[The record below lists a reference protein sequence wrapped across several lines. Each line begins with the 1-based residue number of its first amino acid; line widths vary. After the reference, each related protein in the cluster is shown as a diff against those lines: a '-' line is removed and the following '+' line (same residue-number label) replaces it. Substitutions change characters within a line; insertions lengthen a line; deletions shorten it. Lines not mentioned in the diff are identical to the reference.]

1 MFRRLSR
8 LHVLRSALALAFVAG
23 FLATPA
29 GIAHAGAVDHDPC
42 DASPLGLDP
51 ASPRIEPQA
60 AGGGHGHCFTCHWF
74 QSLRS
79 ALTAAGAAIPDAGAA
94 SPISPDAPFLSA
106 TSDGATA
113 GARAP
118 PA

>member
-1 MFRRLSR
+1 MFQRLSR
-8 LHVLRSALALAFVAG
+8 LHVLRSALALAFIAG

-29 GIAHAGAVDHDPC
+29 GIAHAGARGHDPC
-42 DASPLGLDP
+42 DASRLGRDP
-51 ASPRIEPQA
+51 ASPRIEPLA
-60 AGGGHGHCFTCHWF
+60 AGDGHGHCFTCHWF

-79 ALTAAGAAIPDAGAA
+79 ALTAAGVAIPDAGAA
-94 SPISPDAPFLSA
+94 SPLSPDAHFCSA
-106 TSDGATA
+106 TSDSACA